1 MKKMWILVILTL
13 VLAAYLSF
21 TWISK
26 MYEVPEVVY
35 RPAPDFTLMDIYG
48 NETSLSDFK
57 GKVVIL
63 DFWATWCPP
72 CKAEIP
78 HFVELYDMYQDE
90 GLEIIGISLDW
101 NGERVLAPF
110 AKENGMNYPILLGN
124 DDVNSLYG
132 GVMSLPTT
140 FIIDKDGGIRDRFIG
155 YRDKTVF
162 EEAIKDLL

>member
-155 YRDKTVF
+155 YRDKAVF